1 MVRHYRDVSIIFLIV
16 KYLRMVMSKLLIFI
30 GIFLSLSAN
39 ADIIHEKSLEG
50 DFYAYIPDQTPKNIL
65 VIAHGMLS
73 KSDKASD
80 VAKKY
85 LSRWIRYADEYGLL
99 LIAPVFDTPRFGNLG
114 GGFGGYRNLFGKY
127 TSADTFINKIVNRYS
142 IKTSS
147 GNNRF
152 YLYGHSAGGQFVNR
166 YVVTHPERIIRAV
179 ISAAGRYS
187 YPTTSSKWPYGA
199 GNLSKTLKWNDGTK
213 KRVNITKPLRKYAL
227 AARKVSIV
235 IGSKD
240 IKTQPKRPA
249 HIGNTRIEIANSWAN
264 QMNNNAKR
272 YGVDGSV
279 NVHVIPDIG
288 HSSSKL
294 TPHCV
299 KALFGGLGT

>member
-1 MVRHYRDVSIIFLIV
+1 
-16 KYLRMVMSKLLIFI
+16 MSKLLIFI
-30 GIFLSLSAN
+30 TMVLSISVN
-39 ADIIHEKSLEG
+39 AEVLYEKSFEG
-50 DFYAYIPDQTPKNIL
+50 DFYAYIPEKTPKNIL

-73 KSDKASD
+73 KKDKASD

-85 LSRWIRYADEYGLL
+85 LSRWIRYADEYDLL

-127 TSADTFINKIVNRYS
+127 TPADTFVNKIVNRYS
-142 IKTSS
+142 EKTSS
-147 GNNRF
+147 GSKRF

-166 YVVTHPERIIRAV
+166 YVVTHPENIIRAV

-187 YPTTSSKWPYGA
+187 YPDTSSEWPYGA
-199 GNLSKTLKWNDGTK
+199 GNLSKILKWKDGTK
-213 KRVNITKPLRKYAL
+213 KRVNITHHLRNYAL
-227 AARKVSIV
+227 AANKVSIV

-249 HIGNTRIEIANSWAN
+249 HMGNTRIEIAKSWAN
-264 QMNNNAKR
+264 QMNLNAKR
-272 YGVDGSV
+272 YGINGSV
-279 NVHVIPDIG
+279 NVQVIPGIG

-294 TPHCV
+294 TPHC
-299 KALFGGLGT
+299 AQTLFGSSGT

>member
-1 MVRHYRDVSIIFLIV
+1 
-16 KYLRMVMSKLLIFI
+16 MSKLLIFI
-30 GIFLSLSAN
+30 GIFLSLSVN
-39 ADIIHEKSLEG
+39 AEISHEKSIEG
-50 DFYAYIPDQTPKNIL
+50 DFYVYIPDKTPKNIL

-73 KSDKASD
+73 KKDNASD
-80 VAKKY
+80 VARKY

-99 LIAPVFDTPRFGNLG
+99 IIAPVFDTSRFGNLS

-127 TSADTFINKIVNRYS
+127 TPADTFVNKIVNRYS
-142 IKTSS
+142 TRTIS
-147 GNNRF
+147 GSKRF

-166 YVVTHPERIIRAV
+166 YVVTHPEKVIRAV

-199 GNLSKTLKWNDGTK
+199 GTLSKTLKWKDGTK
-213 KRVNITKPLRKYAL
+213 NRVSITKNLRNYAL
-227 AARKVSIV
+227 AANKVSIV

-240 IKTQPKRPA
+240 IKKQPKRPA
-249 HIGNTRIEIANSWAN
+249 HIGNTRIELANSWTN
-264 QMNNNAKR
+264 QMNENAKR
-272 YGVDGSV
+272 YGVSGNVS
-279 NVHVIPDIG
+279 VHVIPGIG

-299 KALFGGLGT
+299 NLLMYAKESH

>member
-1 MVRHYRDVSIIFLIV
+1 
-16 KYLRMVMSKLLIFI
+16 MSKLLIFI
-30 GIFLSLSAN
+30 FIFLSLSVN
-39 ADIIHEKSLEG
+39 AEIIHEQSLEG
-50 DFYAYIPDQTPKNIL
+50 DFYVYIPKQTPKNIL
-65 VIAHGMLS
+65 VIAHGMFS
-73 KSDKASD
+73 KKDKASD

-85 LSRWIRYADEYGLL
+85 LSRWMRYADEYDLL

-127 TSADTFINKIVNRYS
+127 IPADTFVNSIVNRYS
-142 IKTSS
+142 IQTSS
-147 GNNRF
+147 GSHRF
-152 YLYGHSAGGQFVNR
+152 YLYGHSAGGQFVSR
-166 YVVTHPERIIRAV
+166 YVVTHPEKVIRAV

-187 YPTTSSKWPYGA
+187 YPTISSKWPYGA
-199 GNLSKTLKWNDGTK
+199 GNLSKTLQWEDGTK
-213 KRVNITKPLRKYAL
+213 NKVHVTKKLKNYAL
-227 AARKVSIV
+227 AASKVSIV

-240 IKTQPKRPA
+240 IKMQPKRPA

-264 QMNNNAKR
+264 KMNQNAKR
-272 YGVDGSV
+272 FEINGNV

-299 KALFGGLGT
+299 KILFGGSVI